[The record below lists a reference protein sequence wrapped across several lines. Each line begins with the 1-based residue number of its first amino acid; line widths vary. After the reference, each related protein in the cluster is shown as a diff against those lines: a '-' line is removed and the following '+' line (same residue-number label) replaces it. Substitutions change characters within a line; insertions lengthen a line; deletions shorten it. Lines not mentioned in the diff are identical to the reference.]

1 MNDKE
6 LMEKYLSNFNNG
18 VAENVTIVS
27 PSELGQRWLYHI
39 SLDPKIKQFV
49 PSLTRRTAQ
58 KEDRTVPRISTA
70 PTIIGC
76 ILGYQ
81 NDINEFLDNDVD
93 DGWKGGWYIYG
104 FESEVSLLPKKKL
117 LTDVRIS
124 DERWLV
130 PYTAK
135 KWSYPAKVI
144 GKFFYRTVSTQNVL
158 KGNSIWEVEVVF
170 EVNRGCE
177 VRAFKGLTLTE
188 GYWIMTF
195 TRSMKEWDSED
206 AQNVRQLSSSEY
218 KGIKVLHADMLSYQE
233 PPSAHW

>member
-18 VAENVTIVS
+18 VAENVTIVTA
-27 PSELGQRWLYHI
+27 SELGQRWLYHI

-58 KEDRTVPRISTA
+58 KEDRSVPRISTA

-81 NDINEFLDNDVD
+81 YDINEFLGNDVE

-117 LTDVRIS
+117 LYDVRNS
-124 DERWLV
+124 DEHWLV

-144 GKFFYRTVSTQNVL
+144 GKFFYRRASVYNEGKYQ
-158 KGNSIWEVEVVF
+158 KWEVEVAV
-170 EVNRGCE
+170 EVTRGCE
-177 VRAFKGLTLTE
+177 VRFFNGLTLTE
-188 GYWIMTF
+188 GYWSFVFNRTIY
-195 TRSMKEWDSED
+195 EWKKGTAEH
-206 AQNVRQLSSSEY
+206 VRQLSPSEW
-218 KGIKVLHADMLSYQE
+218 KKLKVLHADMLSYQE

>member
-18 VAENVTIVS
+18 VAENVTIVTA
-27 PSELGQRWLYHI
+27 SELGQRWLYHI

-81 NDINEFLDNDVD
+81 YDINEFLGNDVE

-117 LTDVRIS
+117 LYDVSNS

-130 PYTAK
+130 PYKAE
-135 KWSYPAKVI
+135 KWRYPAKIV
-144 GKFFYRTVSTQNVL
+144 GKFFYRSATAQNEG
-158 KGNSIWEVEVVF
+158 KYQKWSIEAAF
-170 EVNRGCE
+170 EVIRGCE
-177 VRAFKGLTLTE
+177 VRAFNSLTLTE
-188 GYWIMTF
+188 GYWLLTF
-195 TRSMKEWDSED
+195 DRSIYNWKNGVAEH
-206 AQNVRQLSSSEY
+206 VKQLSSSEWRKI
-218 KGIKVLHADMLSYQE
+218 KGLHADMLSYQE